1 MIVFR
6 GELSV
11 DCKKNIYHN
20 LIVINLI
27 TMSLVSVLLAI
38 PVTFA
43 VVYDDIVWAIAY
55 ILIPV
60 LFLGV
65 PISAKN
71 QKLAHPT
78 EITIGKET
86 ISIVGES
93 FTQEREI
100 AQIKRIVDHGSFYKI
115 IFNFPNRSVH
125 CLCQKDLLVE
135 GTIEEFE
142 DRFATY
148 IVKSK

>member
-1 MIVFR
+1 MLVFR
-6 GELSV
+6 GELSE
-11 DCKKNIYHN
+11 DCKRHIYHD

-27 TMSLVSVLLAI
+27 TMSLLSILLLI
-38 PVTFA
+38 PITFA

-60 LFLGV
+60 LFMGV
-65 PISAKN
+65 PVSARN

-78 EITIGKET
+78 EIVIEKES
-86 ISIVGES
+86 ILIVGEA
-93 FTQEREI
+93 FNQHRDI
-100 AQIKRIVDHGSFYKI
+100 AQIKKIVDYGSFYKI
-115 IFNFPNRSVH
+115 MFKFPSRSVH
-125 CLCQKDLLVE
+125 CICQKDLLVE

-148 IVKSK
+148 IEKHK